1 VLTRCLASTVPCSRA
16 ACRVNGPTHRT
27 KDASK
32 QATSHARCTLQEPLD
47 LAAQLEKLRRDNH
60 RTTIIFAFLIVAL
73 VTITLA
79 NHFQRPTSLEATEFL
94 LKDSAGNVVARLGA
108 AEFGGTCLTLKAKE
122 HAADAQLCVHDD
134 DGSYLALSNHHGD
147 SRVSLSPGFTGY
159 EPLTR
164 FPAGLYIGQDLGKN
178 FASLTLGTETKFAL
192 GHGPQNSILVSSP
205 ADKPEITLFSGEGK
219 RIWSTH

>member
-1 VLTRCLASTVPCSRA
+1 M
-16 ACRVNGPTHRT
+16 G
-27 KDASK
+27 
-32 QATSHARCTLQEPLD
+32 EPLD
-47 LAAQLEKLRRDNH
+47 LAKQLQQLRKDNT
-60 RTTIIFAFLIVAL
+60 RIRLLGSFLIVGL
-73 VTITLA
+73 LA
-79 NHFQRPTSLEATEFL
+79 VIFTNHFQRPTSLEATEFL

-108 AEFGGTCLTLKAKE
+108 AKFGGTCLTLMAKE
-122 HAADAQLCVHDD
+122 HAADAQLCVHDN
-134 DGSYLALSNHHGD
+134 GSYLALLNHQGD

-205 ADKPEITLFSGEGK
+205 ADKPEITLFSSEGK